1 MKHGNGACTQAKVLY
16 AICMFLLHLHIEDML
31 PREHRIPDTQ
41 IHRYTVLHCPARL
54 KSTNN
59 SMLSKQRH

>member
-41 IHRYTVLHCPARL
+41 IHSA
-54 KSTNN
+54 S
-59 SMLSKQRH
+59 LSSKAQEYK